1 MSLVAAMSREEMLHC
16 HYLHGLAEAVNSPTL
31 FQSLTV
37 LEKILYTAGL
47 PSLTL
52 KHVLFCFCFSRELR
66 YVVLVLEAFDGP
78 WSNRPL
84 VPDRSDVVPTPPK
97 KEKPS
102 FRWK

>member
-47 PSLTL
+47 PSLTV
-52 KHVLFCFCFSRELR
+52 KQCILFYFS
-66 YVVLVLEAFDGP
+66 
-78 WSNRPL
+78 
-84 VPDRSDVVPTPPK
+84 
-97 KEKPS
+97 
-102 FRWK
+102 